1 MCPAYK
7 YAYKDDK
14 LEDYGLKKNTFR
26 SEFNFSTPNG
36 MTAWDVLRD
45 ITYEF
50 TELVEEFGVSLR
62 KLNHAT
68 EYFNL
73 THPSPEG
80 MIAGTDRKL
89 KLLVNLY
96 GFLIGGPL

>member
-14 LEDYGLKKNTFR
+14 LKEHGLKKNTFR
-26 SEFNFSTPNG
+26 SEFNFSSPSG
-36 MTAWDVLRD
+36 MTAWDVFKD

-50 TELVEEFGVSLR
+50 TELVESFGVSLR
-62 KLNHAT
+62 KFNHTT

-73 THPSPEG
+73 THPTPEG
-80 MIAGTDRKL
+80 IIVGMD
-89 KLLVNLY
+89 
-96 GFLIGGPL
+96 